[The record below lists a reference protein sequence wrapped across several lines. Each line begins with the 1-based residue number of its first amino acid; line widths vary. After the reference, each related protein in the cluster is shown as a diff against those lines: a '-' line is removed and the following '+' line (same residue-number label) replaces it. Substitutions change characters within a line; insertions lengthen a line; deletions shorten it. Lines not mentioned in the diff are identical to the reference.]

1 MSKTF
6 VNRISLS
13 GNPAVESLNLE
24 INNRFIADES
34 QYGPGDNYSVYRI
47 FYGLSTTEAKQVN
60 REDDIK
66 EIWYSDDSEWEHPST
81 GFTIFSSPEKLDD
94 LQNHI
99 LTFAATLDEKLI
111 VCNQAYNL
119 PISKCSVRYVV
130 LNGQE
135 ICEFKASAKIDLPKK
150 HTEETDRMIDFVRE
164 EVKQE
169 AFKKLMKKVSWV
181 KKSMYK

>member
-1 MSKTF
+1 M
-6 VNRISLS
+6 
-13 GNPAVESLNLE
+13 A
-24 INNRFIADES
+24 NNDLLKEAIADAKAVKETAIA
-34 QYGPGDNYSVYRI
+34 NAK
-47 FYGLSTTEAKQVN
+47 LALEEAFTPQLKSMFAAKLQEME
-60 REDDIK
+60 EDDIK
-66 EIWYSDDSEWEHPST
+66 EMWYSDDSEWEHPST
-81 GFTIFSSPEKLDD
+81 GFTIFSAPEKLDD

-130 LNGQE
+130 LDGQE

-169 AFKKLMKKVSWV
+169 AFKKMMKKVSWV
-181 KKSMYK
+181 KK